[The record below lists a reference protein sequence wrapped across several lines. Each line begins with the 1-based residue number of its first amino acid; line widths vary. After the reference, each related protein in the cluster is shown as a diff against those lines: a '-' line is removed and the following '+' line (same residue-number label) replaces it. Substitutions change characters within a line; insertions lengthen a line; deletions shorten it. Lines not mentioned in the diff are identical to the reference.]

1 MGGAHAADAGRIPH
15 PRRSL
20 NGDIVTS
27 AGSYGAWIPAPILW
41 DPELPPEAKLFA
53 GRVHA
58 LTHKN
63 GYCNASNAFFAK
75 EFGVSGRA
83 VRRWLEQL
91 EHRGH
96 FTRIGHGRA
105 RKIYASTRTIE
116 SGNPDNPV
124 RSTRTIES
132 SVVKESSNRVE
143 LELPME
149 SDSPEPD
156 TSLESEVF
164 DYWRERR
171 ASAMG
176 KTSGPRMQPTKGRMS
191 KIRGRLAEGYSVDD
205 LKAAVDGCLSRDFN
219 VENGYTDISLICRS
233 QEKVEQYLHAA
244 RNGNGR
250 PSRAMST
257 QEWLEREGMTAEEY
271 KRELEEFDW

>member
-1 MGGAHAADAGRIPH
+1 MSARA
-15 PRRSL
+15 
-20 NGDIVTS
+20 TS
-27 AGSYGAWIPAPILW
+27 W
-41 DPELPPEAKLFA
+41 
-53 GRVHA
+53 A
-58 LTHKN
+58 LTQKT
-63 GYCNASNAFFAK
+63 GQSTTKLVLLVLADVADGQ
-75 EFGVSGRA
+75 GVSRYGQKRLA
-83 VRRWLEQL
+83 EMAEVTVRTLRTHLEKLENQGLLRRVRR
-91 EHRGH
+91 HRENGSR
-96 FTRIGHGRA
+96 TSDKYEILLPEDPSGSGGTY
-105 RKIYASTRTIE
+105 RKLTTTLPETDAPPRSTVGTTRT
-116 SGNPDNPV
+116 V
-124 RSTRTIES
+124 REPT
-132 SVVKESSNRVE
+132 
-143 LELPME
+143 

-156 TSLESEVF
+156 TSPESEVF

-176 KTSGPRMQPTKGRMS
+176 KTSGPQMQPTKGRMS